1 MSKFY
6 VSLNKESVA
15 MQIAE
20 LLNANNRLKKKH
32 TPFTILNNNI
42 EYLIEVGGINERHI
56 DGHRKIIAVV
66 GIQPFAIAVGITDA
80 ILVKHLVVH
89 EKYRKMGLASNL
101 LTKILNMGKPTYLY
115 VRSDNHACLNMVKR
129 LGFTSIKNVRH
140 LQLFA
145 RNIHV

>member
-6 VSLNKESVA
+6 VSLDKESTA
-15 MQIAE
+15 TQIAE
-20 LLNANNRLKKKH
+20 LLNTNNKLKRKH

-42 EYLIEVGGINERHI
+42 EYLIEVGGVNERHI
-56 DGHRKIIAVV
+56 DGHRKIIAVAGV
-66 GIQPFAIAVGITDA
+66 QPFAATAGITDS

-115 VRSDNHACLNMVKR
+115 VRSDNHACLNMISR
-129 LGFTSIKNVRH
+129 LGFVLIKNVRH